1 MAKRTDRS
9 RDTPTM
15 AEIALQHAVQA
26 ILDELVADGDEV
38 GLQAVVMKDGALVA
52 DAQSGVADPVSGEP
66 VSAGTLFF
74 AGSTAK
80 GVLSSLVHALV
91 AAGRLD
97 YDLCLAEVWPEFAAH
112 GKGNVTVRHVLMH
125 QAGVPG
131 LPPDLTTEQ
140 LCDWDHMCALVAEAA
155 PWWPPGTAFGYH
167 AQTFGFLLGET
178 LQRTTGVRLVT
189 LLRETLTEP
198 LAVIDELHF
207 AVPALLLDRVAR
219 QVAPSGP
226 PPPGP
231 APGSPLARAMPPGAA
246 PDAAFAN
253 RRDVLT
259 AQIPS
264 FGTMSAR
271 AAARV
276 YAALL
281 GHVAGTR
288 LLSADQVEAAAAV
301 AYTGRDQ
308 VMEMNISWSLGYSP
322 ARPGGVRSRSGSTF
336 GMVGTNGSAAYA
348 DIDTGVA
355 IALMRNRFSP
365 DFTAIARLDDI
376 VAEAYPPP
384 ANPEDR
390 NP

>member
-1 MAKRTDRS
+1 MAD
-9 RDTPTM
+9 
-15 AEIALQHAVQA
+15 IALHHAVQA
-26 ILDELVADGDEV
+26 LLDELVTDGDEV
-38 GLQAVVMKDGALVA
+38 GLQAAVIKDGALVA
-52 DAQSGVADPVSGEP
+52 DAQSGIADPVSGEP
-66 VSAGTLFF
+66 VSARTLFF

-80 GVLSSLVHALV
+80 GVLSSLVHAQV
-91 AAGRLD
+91 AAGTLD
-97 YDLCLAEVWPEFAAH
+97 YDLRLAEVWPEFAAR

-131 LPPDLTTEQ
+131 LPADLTTEQ
-140 LCDWDHMCALVAEAA
+140 LCDWDHMCALVAEAT
-155 PWWPPGTAFGYH
+155 PWWPPGTTFGYH

-178 LQRTTGVRLVT
+178 LQRTTGERLVT
-189 LLRETLTEP
+189 LLRTTLTQP
-198 LAVIDELHF
+198 LAITDELHF
-207 AVPALLLDRVAR
+207 AVPALLLDRVAH
-219 QVAPSGP
+219 QVAPPGP
-226 PPPGP
+226 PPTGP

-246 PDAAFAN
+246 PGAALAN

-281 GHVAGTR
+281 GHVPGTR
-288 LLSADQVEAAAAV
+288 LLSSQQLAAAAAV
-301 AYTGRDQ
+301 AYTGRDH
-308 VMEMNISWSLGYSP
+308 VMEMEISWSLGYSP
-322 ARPGGVRSRSGSTF
+322 GRPGGARSRPGSPF
-336 GMVGTNGSAAYA
+336 GMVGMNGSAAYA

-384 ANPEDR
+384 ANRQERSP
-390 NP
+390 

>member
-1 MAKRTDRS
+1 MSTRTDRS
-9 RDTPTM
+9 RDAPTIP
-15 AEIALQHAVQA
+15 EIALQDAVQA
-26 ILDELVADGDEV
+26 VLDELVVDADEV

-97 YDLCLAEVWPEFAAH
+97 YDLRLAEVWPEFAAH

-140 LCDWDHMCALVAEAA
+140 LCDWDHMCALVADAA
-155 PWWPPGTAFGYH
+155 PWWPPGTAYGYH

-189 LLRETLTEP
+189 LLRETLPEP
-198 LAVIDELHF
+198 LGVMDELHF

-231 APGSPLARAMPPGAA
+231 APGSPLARAVPPGAA
-246 PDAAFAN
+246 P
-253 RRDVLT
+253 
-259 AQIPS
+259 
-264 FGTMSAR
+264 G
-271 AAARV
+271 AARPLC
-276 YAALL
+276 AAPL
-281 GHVAGTR
+281 GHAPGPR
-288 LLSADQVEAAAAV
+288 LPSAEQLEAAAAV

-308 VMEMNISWSLGYSP
+308 VMEMEISWSLGYSP
-322 ARPGGVRSRSGSTF
+322 DRPGGARSRSGSTF
-336 GMVGTNGSAAYA
+336 GLVGTNGSAAYA
-348 DIDTGVA
+348 EIDTGVA
-355 IALMRNRFSP
+355 VALMRNRFSP
-365 DFTAIARLDDI
+365 DFTAIAHLDDI
-376 VAEAYPPP
+376 VAKAYPPP
-384 ANPEDR
+384 ANLEDR